1 MNFFLKKLYFV
12 NFKWG
17 GGGHRMRLP
26 RQIRHCFID
35 HLIFCAKYS
44 FTKIKKESPIFLF
57 CNAPSIAKNTYLRGL
72 RHEKYPD
79 VNV

>member
-1 MNFFLKKLYFV
+1 MIFFFLKKLYFV
-12 NFKWG
+12 NFKW

-44 FTKIKKESPIFLF
+44 FTKIKKKSPVFLF